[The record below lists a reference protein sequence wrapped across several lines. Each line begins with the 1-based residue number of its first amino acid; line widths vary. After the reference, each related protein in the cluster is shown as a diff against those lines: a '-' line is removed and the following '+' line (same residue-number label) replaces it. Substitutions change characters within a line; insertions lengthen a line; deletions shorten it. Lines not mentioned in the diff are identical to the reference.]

1 MVSINKSLHLF
12 FTTSPRSPHWMEPD
26 LQIINDG
33 FVGHKWNNKTQYDF
47 TTALIESEHFAGNGP
62 KDREM
67 AARDRINRGPKSLGF
82 VDLSPTVQITDVGQL
97 FITSKRKDDI
107 LLRQLLKFQLP
118 SPYHTT
124 NQNAKGDFWV
134 KPYLEIF
141 RLIRHFGSL
150 NFVELQLFGLQ
161 LTNYKNFDLIVD
173 KIEEF
178 RKEKALH
185 KGKYKK
191 FLSEYQTKVIG
202 EIFHKE
208 IEDNNFKTRQSKTV
222 DLKSFVKKKIS
233 TMRDYADACTRYLR
247 ATGLVNISQRGR
259 SLSIVKQKML
269 VVDYF
274 LDTISRDP
282 IFTNSN
288 EEASYKDYL
297 FNTELPVLYT
307 DNKVNLIEHIQSIE
321 PSYDTTILND
331 ISLHKLKDI
340 SFDLLEKEKEAIITS
355 RIRNIKAY
363 KEYDDIK
370 NTYNDI
376 RNKDLYDLPL
386 MFEWNTWRAMTML
399 NGGTISGNFILDDK
413 GDPISTAPGNQ
424 GDIMCDYGDFGLL
437 VEVTLSS
444 GAKQYDM
451 EGESVSRHLGKFRK
465 KINKDAYCLFIAPTI
480 NENVITHFFTLHHL
494 NLSMHGGY
502 AYIVPLSLDVFEKM
516 VEDSYK
522 ASTIPTPYD
531 IKKLFDYSIMVA
543 KSGINEVEWFKKI
556 NEKALAWLA

>member
-161 LTNYKNFDLIVD
+161 LTNYKNFALIVD

-191 FLSEYQTKVIG
+191 FLSEYQTKVIS

-288 EEASYKDYL
+288 EEVSYKDYL

-399 NGGTISGNFILDDK
+399 NGGTISGNFILDDQ

-465 KINKDAYCLFIAPTI
+465 EINKDAYCLFIAPTI

>member
-191 FLSEYQTKVIG
+191 FLSEYQTKVIS

-340 SFDLLEKEKEAIITS
+340 SFDLLEKEKEGIITS

-399 NGGTISGNFILDDK
+399 NGGTISGNFILDDQ

-465 KINKDAYCLFIAPTI
+465 DINKDAYCLFIAPTI

>member
-399 NGGTISGNFILDDK
+399 NGGTISGNFILDDQ

>member
-1 MVSINKSLHLF
+1 MASINRSLHLF

-26 LQIINDG
+26 LQIINDK
-33 FVGHKWNNKTQYDF
+33 FIGHEWNKKTQYEF
-47 TTALIESEHFAGNGP
+47 MSTLVESEHFAGKGP
-62 KDREM
+62 KDPEL
-67 AARDRINRGPKSLGF
+67 AARDRITRGPKSLGF
-82 VDLSPTVQITDVGQL
+82 VDLKPTVQITEVGKL
-97 FITSKRKDDI
+97 FISSKRKEDI

-124 NQNAKGDFWV
+124 NKDAKGDFWV

-141 RLIRHFGSL
+141 RLIKYFGSL
-150 NFVELQLFGLQ
+150 SFVELQLFGLQ
-161 LTNYKNFDLIVD
+161 LTNYKNFDSIVN

-178 RKEKALH
+178 RKEKALN
-185 KGKYKK
+185 KGQYKK
-191 FLSEYQTKVIG
+191 FLFDYQTKVVS
-202 EIFHKE
+202 EVFYKE
-208 IEDNNFKTRQSKTV
+208 IAEKNFQTRESKTEN
-222 DLKSFVKKKIS
+222 LKSFVKKKIR

-247 ATGLVNISQRGR
+247 ATGLINISQRGR
-259 SLSIVKQKML
+259 SLSIIKEKIV
-269 VVDYF
+269 VVDHF
-274 LDTISRDP
+274 LDNVSRDP
-282 IFTNSN
+282 IFTTIK
-288 EEASYKDYL
+288 EEKSFKDYL
-297 FNTELPVLYT
+297 FNPEQPILYT
-307 DNKVNLIEHIQSIE
+307 DNRTNLIQHIQSIE
-321 PSYDTTILND
+321 PSYETSALNEM
-331 ISLHKLKDI
+331 SLHRLKDI
-340 SFDLLEKEKEAIITS
+340 SFELLEIKKEAIIS
-355 RIRNIKAY
+355 NKIHNIKAY

-399 NGGTISGNFILDDK
+399 NGGRISGNFILDDQ

-465 KINKDAYCLFIAPTI
+465 EINKDSYCLFIAPKI
-480 NENVITHFFTLHHL
+480 NENVITHFFTLYHL
-494 NLSMHGGY
+494 NLNMHGGY

-522 ASTIPTPYD
+522 ADTVPTPHD
-531 IKKLFDYSIMVA
+531 IKRLFEYSKNQA
-543 KSGINEVEWFKKI
+543 KSGINEVDWFEKI
-556 NEKALAWLA
+556 NEKALSWLD

>member
-191 FLSEYQTKVIG
+191 FLSEYQTKVIS

-340 SFDLLEKEKEAIITS
+340 SFDLLEKEKEAVITS

-399 NGGTISGNFILDDK
+399 NGGTISGNFILDDQ

-465 KINKDAYCLFIAPTI
+465 EINKDAYCLFIAPTI

-556 NEKALAWLA
+556 NEKALAWLT